1 MNYPVNNK
9 TLSQY
14 GLHVLWTNAFSRQ
27 RTCFLNKCFYQI
39 AYIYLEAIVNVIPG
53 EVRNQSDNSVITSWL
68 LKMLSMSYFRYMI
81 TTSSWTVGN
90 ITHNCRLWGEN
101 SDMKFHTT
109 FFFLLVVSL
118 MILQVVSLWCLFVF
132 FNDLYIDIDMH
143 VQRHRNR

>member
-109 FFFLLVVSL
+109 FFFLFFFWWFHLWFYRLFRCDVCLSFL
-118 MILQVVSLWCLFVF
+118 MICILT
-132 FNDLYIDIDMH
+132 
-143 VQRHRNR
+143 